1 MSADIKEGVKV
12 SSRSQACDWPE
23 RRPAY
28 LSCASPERVVPSS
41 ARKFC
46 GCEALRRA
54 ASIVQPSV
62 SSLHHVLASL
72 PATERFARGVFN
84 HPGMNWPNCPVLRGG
99 QRRELTCLFYSA
111 RNRNLSRHDDCT
123 ISLRWHSL
131 NFRNMAFRA
140 FFRRRHFILPGPSTR
155 VL

>member
-1 MSADIKEGVKV
+1 MQISKMR
-12 SSRSQACDWPE
+12 SRSQACDWPG
-23 RRPAY
+23 RQPAY
-28 LSCASPERVVPSS
+28 LSRASPERAVPSSS

-46 GCEALRRA
+46 GFEALRRFSSPA
-54 ASIVQPSV
+54 F

-84 HPGMNWPNCPVLRGG
+84 HPGVNWSNCPVLLGG
-99 QRRELTCLFYSA
+99 QRCELTCLFYST
-111 RNRNLSRHDDCT
+111 RNRNPSRHDDCT

-140 FFRRRHFILPGPSTR
+140 SFRQRHFILPGPSTR

>member
-1 MSADIKEGVKV
+1 M
-12 SSRSQACDWPE
+12 SSRSQACDWPV

-28 LSCASPERVVPSS
+28 LSRASPERVVPSS

-72 PATERFARGVFN
+72 PATERFARGIFN
-84 HPGMNWPNCPVLRGG
+84 LPGMDWLNCLVLREGR
-99 QRRELTCLFYSA
+99 RRELTCPFYSTRY
-111 RNRNLSRHDDCT
+111 RNPSRHGDCT

-131 NFRNMAFRA
+131 NFKKMESRASFRQ
-140 FFRRRHFILPGPSTR
+140 RPSILPGPSTR

>member
-1 MSADIKEGVKV
+1 MR
-12 SSRSQACDWPE
+12 SRSQACDWPG
-23 RRPAY
+23 RQPAY
-28 LSCASPERVVPSS
+28 LSRASPERAVPSSS

-46 GCEALRRA
+46 GFEALRRFSSPA
-54 ASIVQPSV
+54 F

-84 HPGMNWPNCPVLRGG
+84 HPGVNWPNCPVLLGG
-99 QRRELTCLFYSA
+99 QRCELTCLFYST
-111 RNRNLSRHDDCT
+111 RNRNPSRHDDCT

-140 FFRRRHFILPGPSTR
+140 SFRRRHFILPGPSTR

>member
-1 MSADIKEGVKV
+1 MR
-12 SSRSQACDWPE
+12 SRSQACDWPG
-23 RRPAY
+23 RQPAY
-28 LSCASPERVVPSS
+28 LSRASPERAVPSSS

-46 GCEALRRA
+46 GFEALRRFSSPA
-54 ASIVQPSV
+54 F

-84 HPGMNWPNCPVLRGG
+84 HPGVNWPNCPVLRGG
-99 QRRELTCLFYSA
+99 QRCELTCLFYST
-111 RNRNLSRHDDCT
+111 RNRNPSRHDDCT

-131 NFRNMAFRA
+131 NSRNMAFRA
-140 FFRRRHFILPGPSTR
+140 SFRRRHFILPGPSTR